1 MIRRDLFTAKVPAGD
16 YALSTSG
23 LTWNV
28 DRSNGSGSV
37 LRIIAGEGIKAV
49 AVGRLLAMA
58 ESDGADAW
66 ENLGP
71 GCYRLIKR
79 CR

>member
-1 MIRRDLFTAKVPAGD
+1 MRRGEFAATLPGGD

-28 DRSNGSGSV
+28 DRMTITGSV
-37 LRIIAGEGIKAV
+37 IRMIAGEGIKAV
-49 AVGRLLAMA
+49 ALRGLLAMA
-58 ESDGADAW
+58 ESDGTDAW
-66 ENLGP
+66 ETLRP
-71 GCYRLIKR
+71 GSYRLIKR

>member
-1 MIRRDLFTAKVPAGD
+1 MIRRDDFAATLPGGD

-28 DRSNGSGSV
+28 DRMNASGSV
-37 LRIIAGEGIKAV
+37 LRMIAGEGIKAV
-49 AVGRLLAMA
+49 ALGRLLAMA
-58 ESDGADAW
+58 ESDRTDAW
-66 ENLGP
+66 EIVGS
-71 GCYRLIKR
+71 GSYRLIKR